1 MKKALSGKLALLLAG
16 ATLACSLTGC
26 MTKAVD
32 NAAQDAGYFASNKVT
47 FSNLSSGSFDPD
59 EEEITVAQVEDTDDV
74 TTASAQTETSDND
87 TEQGGCGSVVASG
100 VGVTGLLIAAAG
112 LVIKKKEQD
121 SED

>member
-47 FSNLSSGSFDPD
+47 FSNLSSGSFNPG
-59 EEEITVAQVEDTDDV
+59 EEETTEAVTGEVT

-100 VGVTGLLIAAAG
+100 VVVTGLLIAAAG